1 MRKVA
6 TSSVAMPVLWLI
18 DDTPS
23 LHLVAEATVALVEGW
38 TFDGYLSG
46 SEALIDLGTKP
57 ATARPQVILMDFFIG
72 SERGDVITSR
82 IRALAFLH
90 HRPVIVGYSSVR
102 SASAVIVAAGGDLIL
117 PKRANA
123 AGINPDLLQ
132 YLRRWR

>member
-1 MRKVA
+1 
-6 TSSVAMPVLWLI
+6 MPLLWLI

-38 TFDGYLSG
+38 TFAGYLSG
-46 SEALIDLGTKP
+46 NEALTDLASMP
-57 ATARPQVILMDFFIG
+57 MAARPQVILMDFFIG
-72 SERGDVITSR
+72 SERGDVVTSR
-82 IRALAFLH
+82 VRAIDSPG

-117 PKRANA
+117 PKRATK
-123 AGINPDLLQ
+123 AGINPDLLM